1 MKTSATLEKNAGLG
15 LTILGFLTATGSF
28 VYVLIVIFQLLAAY
42 TQSSA
47 LPENIEGLL
56 P

>member
-1 MKTSATLEKNAGLG
+1 MKTSAILEKNAGLG

-28 VYVLIVIFQLLAAY
+28 VYILIVIFQLLTVY
-42 TQSSA
+42 TQGAA